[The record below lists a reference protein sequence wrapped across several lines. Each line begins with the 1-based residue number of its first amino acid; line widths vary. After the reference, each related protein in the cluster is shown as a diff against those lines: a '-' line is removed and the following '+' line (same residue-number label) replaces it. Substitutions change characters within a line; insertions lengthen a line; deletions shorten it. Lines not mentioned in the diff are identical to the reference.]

1 MSDMKL
7 SLKQQNS
14 KNQNNSE
21 ALNKKECA
29 PLMGWLAVVFG
40 FLGIFTFGFIFVPL
54 GFLFSVLAFFRGQA
68 LGGFVGLLLAV
79 MGLITSPKLLLL
91 IGMAAFAHWFD
102 WSEFVQPMYD
112 MIGVDTSKGEDI

>member
-1 MSDMKL
+1 MKL

-21 ALNKKECA
+21 APNKKECA
-29 PLMGWLAVVFG
+29 PHIGWLAVVFG

-91 IGMAAFAHWFD
+91 IGMAAFDHWFD